1 MLRRLGTLLLAAL
14 LWAAAGLAE
23 IPQNPETEAAEQQ
36 PLLLQITEDDPA
48 IAYVLV
54 QTAGGVG
61 FLPLPL
67 EGEYTREIRG
77 TDESGSE
84 AVNVIRLTPEGFRME
99 SANCPRQDC
108 IGEGEVTLSNREER
122 ILGNLVICLPH
133 QLLLCLVTRE
143 EAMQMLGQ
151 RP

>member
-23 IPQNPETEAAEQQ
+23 IPQNPETEAAAQQ

-54 QTAGGVG
+54 QTAGGAG

-99 SANCPRQDC
+99 EANCPGQDC

-122 ILGNLVICLPH
+122 IMGNLVICLPH
-133 QLLLCLVTRE
+133 QLLLCLVTRA

-151 RP
+151 QP